1 MKPNLKALLEKLLQN
16 NIDFVLIGGFA
27 CTVHGSSLVT
37 EDLDI
42 SIAINEEQVRKL
54 REALKDISPKHR
66 MNPSFK
72 PSFLTHPEKLDGLK
86 NIYLETDLGILD
98 ILDEVKPIGNFGT
111 LKAHS
116 ITLSLYGQKCRVISL
131 DDLIQVKES
140 MSRPKDKEAA
150 LQLKAIRE
158 KLKK

>member
-1 MKPNLKALLEKLLQN
+1 
-16 NIDFVLIGGFA
+16 
-27 CTVHGSSLVT
+27 VHGSSLVT

-54 REALKDISPKHR
+54 REALREISPKHR

-72 PSFLTHPEKLDGLK
+72 PSFLTHPEKIDGLK

-98 ILDEVKPIGNFGT
+98 ILEEVKPVGDFKI

-116 ITLSLYGQKCRVISL
+116 ITVSLYGQKCQVICL
-131 DDLIQVKES
+131 DDLILVKES
-140 MSRPKDKEAA
+140 MNRPKDKEAVA
-150 LQLKAIRE
+150 QLRIIRE